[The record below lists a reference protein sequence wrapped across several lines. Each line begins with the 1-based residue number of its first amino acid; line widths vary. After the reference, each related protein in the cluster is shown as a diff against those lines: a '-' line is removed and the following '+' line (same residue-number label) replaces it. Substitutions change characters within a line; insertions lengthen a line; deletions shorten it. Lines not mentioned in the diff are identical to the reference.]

1 MKNIVVKK
9 IQCLSESFRPEID
22 TQPLLTKTNQD
33 KFLKFSKEKEI
44 KLSTGKI
51 SENSEIFNLSKSS
64 KGKELVSFKN
74 TQEELSDILKSD
86 LSTLKDYSNI

>member
-1 MKNIVVKK
+1 VKNIVVKK

-44 KLSTGKI
+44 QLSTGKI